1 MLLLAVFTS
10 RYNLICEATKI
21 IPLSLPHE
29 HKLCSSLNEFKLLF
43 KNLRDPLVKHFYC
56 NQCLGYIKNTSV
68 QKCPFEILWFNIQFQ
83 KCPIYHRNAI
93 RKSNQI
99 RNLFAQKGF
108 YDRLSRRFDGAP
120 VFKSSKTSIW
130 PIYLIVT
137 ELPYKQRNK
146 ENMILASLW
155 YGNKNHQWEHTWSH
169 FQILW
174 RNSIL
179 GYSVNH
185 PTKRGFMQCSVI
197 MWTCRSGRKLTKKQY
212 TRGSRTLI
220 LT

>member
-21 IPLSLPHE
+21 IALALPQE
-29 HKLCSSLNEFKLLF
+29 HKLCSSLNEFKLFF

-68 QKCPFEILWFNIQFQ
+68 QKCPFEISWFNIQFQ

-130 PIYLIVT
+130 PIYLNCN
-137 ELPYKQRNK
+137 ELPYKQRN
-146 ENMILASLW
+146 LRSL
-155 YGNKNHQWEHTWSH
+155 KV
-169 FQILW
+169 L
-174 RNSIL
+174 
-179 GYSVNH
+179 
-185 PTKRGFMQCSVI
+185 KDA
-197 MWTCRSGRKLTKKQY
+197 
-212 TRGSRTLI
+212 
-220 LT
+220 